1 MGTDET
7 QMRRL
12 NCGKRKLE
20 DFWECGTGR
29 LPARKIWL
37 SSLPCV
43 AAHFRKFPFPPAHF
57 RTMPLRA
64 DLRIPD
70 ELGAVVMRHKPKY
83 LSLSAFCLHLIALGV
98 DDDVTLA
105 ERPKGSEASNSSS
118 ITKEEYILVNNIE
131 RSEKISENP
140 QPAAK
145 SGKVRKKPAYT
156 EEFLEFWKLYQSAP
170 ERVSSQT
177 KPKAFDEWKAVVAL
191 EGPETLL
198 EAARRAIEEQKRK
211 MGAGEFVGSLPDLFR
226 WLRDGKY
233 EVYLEEHKRQSGGK
247 YWDEGNRCW
256 VYDD

>member
-1 MGTDET
+1 
-7 QMRRL
+7 
-12 NCGKRKLE
+12 
-20 DFWECGTGR
+20 
-29 LPARKIWL
+29 
-37 SSLPCV
+37 
-43 AAHFRKFPFPPAHF
+43 
-57 RTMPLRA
+57 MPLRA

-105 ERPKGSEASNSSS
+105 ERPKGSEASNSSYS
-118 ITKEEYILVNNIE
+118 ITKEEYLSLNNIE

-145 SGKVRKKPAYT
+145 SGKSRKKPAYS
-156 EEFLEFWKLYQSAP
+156 EEFTEFWKLYQSAP

-177 KPKAFDEWKAVVAL
+177 KPKAFDEWKAIVAL

-211 MGAGEFVGSLPDLFR
+211 KAADEFVGSLPDLFR

-233 EVYLEEHKRQSGGK
+233 EVYLEEHKAQRSGK
-247 YWDEGNRCW
+247 WWDEENRCW
-256 VYDD
+256 VYED